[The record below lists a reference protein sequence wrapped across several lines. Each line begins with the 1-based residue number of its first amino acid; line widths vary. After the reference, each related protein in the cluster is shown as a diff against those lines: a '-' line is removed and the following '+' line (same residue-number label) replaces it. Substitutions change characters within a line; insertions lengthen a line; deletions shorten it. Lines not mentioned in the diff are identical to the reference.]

1 MLIDGFGRKHDYLR
15 VSVTERCNF
24 RCQYCMPEKPFSWVP
39 KENLL
44 SYEDLFKF
52 IKASI
57 DEGIKKVRITGG
69 EPLLREGLEQFIKMI
84 YDYKNDIDLAL
95 TTNGF
100 LLPNAAQKLKDAGL
114 KRINISLDSL
124 NAATAA
130 KIAQKDVLETVLE
143 GIQAAADAGL
153 KIKINC
159 VPIKGIN
166 DVDLVE
172 VLDFCKSEGYVV
184 RFIEFMENNHAKDG
198 AKGLNSDEIKA
209 IIATKYPNFKM
220 VPRDNSSPAQYYELE
235 DGFQFGII
243 EPHKDDSGVW
253 HNSVDD
259 SEMFSTSGF
268 LGDNTKTVY
277 QASTLVAGSH
287 TVTFRCLDS
296 DLLSPST
303 EVIRT
308 FIVLPS
314 PFETITANVTHVK
327 AMHILALR
335 TAVNTIRQYYGMEIV
350 SWDEEI
356 VAVKTAVREWPYH
369 IMELRAALEPVI
381 TMINSFDT
389 SSTFD
394 IPPVTWLPIGTGRP
408 KADVVQQIQ
417 NLLLTM

>member
-69 EPLLREGLEQFIKMI
+69 EPLLREGLDVFVKMVF
-84 YDYKNDIDLAL
+84 DYKNDIDLAL

-124 NAATAA
+124 NPETAK
-130 KIAQKDVLETVLE
+130 KIAQKDVLKTVLE
-143 GIQAAADAGL
+143 GIQAADDAGL

-166 DVDLVE
+166 DIDVLN
-172 VLDFCKSEGYVV
+172 VLDFCKEKGYVI
-184 RFIEFMENNHAKDG
+184 RFIEFMENKHAKDG

-209 IIATKYPNFKM
+209 IISEKYPNFKM
-220 VPRDNSSPAQYYELE
+220 VPRDTSSPAQYYELE

-243 EPHKDDSGVW
+243 EPHKDDFCAACNRIRLTAEGYLIPCLYFEDAMSIKEAVQSNDIDEAVAILKKVLAGKPEKNKW
-253 HNSVDD
+253 SVKDD
-259 SEMFSTSGF
+259 NEISTRAF
-268 LGDNTKTVY
+268 Y
-277 QASTLVAGSH
+277 
-287 TVTFRCLDS
+287 
-296 DLLSPST
+296 
-303 EVIRT
+303 
-308 FIVLPS
+308 
-314 PFETITANVTHVK
+314 ET
-327 AMHILALR
+327 
-335 TAVNTIRQYYGMEIV
+335 G
-350 SWDEEI
+350 
-356 VAVKTAVREWPYH
+356 
-369 IMELRAALEPVI
+369 
-381 TMINSFDT
+381 
-389 SSTFD
+389 
-394 IPPVTWLPIGTGRP
+394 G
-408 KADVVQQIQ
+408 
-417 NLLLTM
+417 

>member
-69 EPLLREGLEQFIKMI
+69 EPLLREGLDQFVKMI
-84 YDYKNDIDLAL
+84 FDYKNDIDLAL

-100 LLPNAAQKLKDAGL
+100 LLPNVAQKLKDAGL
-114 KRINISLDSL
+114 KRINVSLDSL

-143 GIQAAADAGL
+143 GIQAADDAGL

-166 DVDLVE
+166 DIDLIE
-172 VLDFCKSEGYVV
+172 VLDFCKSKGYVV

-209 IIATKYPNFKM
+209 IIATKYPDFKI
-220 VPRDNSSPAQYYELE
+220 VLRDNSSPAQYYELE

-243 EPHKDDSGVW
+243 EPHKDDFCAAC
-253 HNSVDD
+253 NRIRLTA
-259 SEMFSTSGF
+259 EGF
-268 LGDNTKTVY
+268 LIP
-277 QASTLVAGSH
+277 
-287 TVTFRCLDS
+287 CLY
-296 DLLSPST
+296 
-303 EVIRT
+303 
-308 FIVLPS
+308 
-314 PFETITANVTHVK
+314 FED
-327 AMHILALR
+327 AMSIK
-335 TAVNTIRQYYGMEIV
+335 
-350 SWDEEI
+350 D
-356 VAVKTAVREWPYH
+356 AVRNNNIDEAVAILKKVLAGKPEKNKWSNQEDDNK
-369 IMELRAALEPVI
+369 ISTRA
-381 TMINSFDT
+381 FYQ
-389 SSTFD
+389 
-394 IPPVTWLPIGTGRP
+394 TGG
-408 KADVVQQIQ
+408 
-417 NLLLTM
+417 